1 MRKSKPKRIRDFDRR
16 LWHRFWKIARPYWFG
31 DHRWIG
37 RGLLALLVV
46 LLLGRTEFNVLFNQQ
61 TGELTS
67 ALAAK
72 DAPRFWRATKIFG
85 LALLA
90 AVPIYAFY
98 YFVRDRLGV
107 AWRRWLTQH
116 LLERY
121 FHQRAFY
128 ELTTNESIDNPDQR
142 IADDIHSFTQKS
154 LLFLLEIVGA
164 ILTLLAFSGVL
175 WSISK
180 LLVGILVVYA
190 LFGTVMT
197 FGVFGKPLINLNFQQ
212 LRKEADFRF
221 GLIRV
226 RENAEAIAFYRGE
239 SRELAHVLERFE
251 ALYVNAKR
259 LLLRTLGLNVFQ
271 YAYTFLTY
279 ALPSVIIAPRII
291 SGELEVGRAIQ
302 AGGAFAAM
310 LGALTIFVDNF
321 EGLSAFAAGVER
333 LHQFRKVLDEPAA
346 PSSPDSEIASVPAE
360 EIALQGVT
368 LKTPRQGRVL
378 VSEVSLA
385 VAAQGGLMI
394 VGASG
399 GGKSSLLRAVAGLW
413 RTGSGTILRPDLS
426 DMLFLPQRPYMIW
439 GTLRHQLLYPN
450 VERELSDAELAEAL
464 ERVNLANLTERCGG
478 LDQVLDFAK
487 VLSVGEQQRLAVARV
502 LLSHSKVAVLDEATS
517 ALDPENEAML
527 YAELQRC
534 NATLISVTHHP
545 GLLRYHAQVLELLG
559 EGKWRLQPS
568 ADYAVPATVEPR
580 AASRTRSTPNLAHPV
595 ASSR

>member
-1 MRKSKPKRIRDFDRR
+1 VRKSKPKRIRDFDRR
-16 LWHRFWKIARPYWFG
+16 LWQRFWKIARPYWFG
-31 DHRWIG
+31 EQRWVG
-37 RGLLALLVV
+37 RGLVALLVV

-72 DAPRFWRATKIFG
+72 DSARFWRATKVFG
-85 LALLA
+85 LALLG

-98 YFVRDRLGV
+98 YFVRDRLGI
-107 AWRRWLTQH
+107 AWRRWLTEH
-116 LLERY
+116 FLKRY
-121 FHQRAFY
+121 FQNRAFY
-128 ELTTNESIDNPDQR
+128 DLTANDSIDNPDQR

-154 LLFLLEIVGA
+154 LLFLLEMVSA
-164 ILTLLAFSGVL
+164 VLTLLAFSGVL
-175 WSISK
+175 WSISQ

-197 FGVFGKPLINLNFQQ
+197 FGVFGKPLISLNFQQ
-212 LRKEADFRF
+212 LRREADFRF

-239 SRELAHVLERFE
+239 ARESAHLRERFA
-251 ALYVNAKR
+251 ALYLNSKR
-259 LLLRTLGLNVFQ
+259 LLIRTLGLNLFQ

-310 LGALTIFVDNF
+310 LSALTIFVDNF

-333 LHQFRKVLDEPAA
+333 LHQFRKVLEEPRP
-346 PSSPDSEIASVPAE
+346 PSSDGSEIESVEAP
-360 EIALQGVT
+360 EISLQRVT
-368 LKTPRQGRVL
+368 LKTPGQGRVL
-378 VSEVSLA
+378 VSDVS
-385 VAAQGGLMI
+385 VDVGAQRGLVI

-413 RTGSGTILRPDLS
+413 RSGSGTIRRPNLS

-450 VERELSDAELAEAL
+450 IDRELSDAELVDAL
-464 ERVNLANLTERCGG
+464 GRVNLPDLAQRCGG

-502 LLSHSKVAVLDEATS
+502 LLSAPKFAVLDEATS
-517 ALDPENEAML
+517 ALDPENEAKL
-527 YAELQRC
+527 YAELRRG

-545 GLLRYHAQVLELLG
+545 GLLKHHAQVLELIG
-559 EGKWRLQPS
+559 EGKWRLQETAGYELAPVLEEVDELS
-568 ADYAVPATVEPR
+568 SVVAPAEPWR
-580 AASRTRSTPNLAHPV
+580 
-595 ASSR
+595 